1 MTTLIIGANGK
12 IGRRLCE
19 QAARR
24 GHPVRAMVRDEQ
36 QKAFFESL
44 GVDTITG
51 DLTGEMAHAFEDC
64 DQVVFTAG
72 SGASTG
78 LDHTLMVDLNGA
90 MRAIDLAREH
100 GIRRFFMV
108 STLHV
113 DPLEGPEKLKPYLV
127 AKRAADAY
135 LQSSGLEHVILRPG
149 RLSDDT
155 GSDHIE
161 TDAEQAATG
170 DVSRD
175 NVATA
180 LLTLLERHTPAPT
193 EIVLLDGNRPIEQVL
208 G

>member
-1 MTTLIIGANGK
+1 MTTLIIGANGQ

-19 QAARR
+19 QAAQS
-24 GHPVRAMVRDEQ
+24 GHAVRAMVRDEQ
-36 QKAFFESL
+36 QNTFFDSI
-44 GVDTITG
+44 GVETVMG
-51 DLTGEMAHAFEDC
+51 DLTGDMDHVFEGC

-72 SGASTG
+72 SGGATG

-90 MRAIDLAREH
+90 MRAVDIAREH
-100 GIRRFFMV
+100 GIRRFLMV

-113 DPLEGPEKLKPYLV
+113 DPLKGPEKLRPYLV

-135 LQSSGLEHVILRPG
+135 LQASGLEHVILRPG
-149 RLSDDT
+149 RLSDDPGT
-155 GSDHIE
+155 GHIE
-161 TDAEQAATG
+161 TDQSRASTG

-180 LLTLLERHTPAPT
+180 ILTLLKRQTSAPE
-193 EIVLLDGNRPIEQVL
+193 EIVLLEGDHPIDQVL

>member
-19 QAARR
+19 QAAHR
-24 GHPVRAMVRDEQ
+24 GHPVRAMVRDER

-44 GVDTITG
+44 GIDTIMG
-51 DLTGEMAHAFEDC
+51 DLTGEMAHALEGC

-90 MRAIDLAREH
+90 MRAIDLAKAH

-113 DPLEGPEKLKPYLV
+113 DPLEGPEKLRPYLV

-135 LQSSGLEHVILRPG
+135 LQSSGLEQVILRPG
-149 RLSDDT
+149 RLSDDA
-155 GSDHIE
+155 GSGRIE
-161 TDAEQAATG
+161 TDAEQATTA

-180 LLTLLERHTPAPT
+180 LLTLLERHAPLPT
-193 EIVLLDGNRPIEQVL
+193 EIVLLDGNKPIEQML

>member
-24 GHPVRAMVRDEQ
+24 GHPVRAMVRNEQ

-44 GVDTITG
+44 GIDTIMG
-51 DLTGEMAHAFEDC
+51 DLTGEMAHALEGC

-78 LDHTLMVDLNGA
+78 LDQTLMVDLNGA
-90 MRAIDLAREH
+90 MRAIDLAKAN

-113 DPLEGPEKLKPYLV
+113 DPLEGPEKLRPYLV

-135 LQSSGLEHVILRPG
+135 LQSSGLEQVILRPG
-149 RLSDDT
+149 RLSDDA
-155 GSDHIE
+155 GSGHIE
-161 TDAEQAATG
+161 TDTEQATTA

-180 LLTLLERHTPAPT
+180 LLTLLERHAPLPT